1 MTSGIKRSMEVK
13 IVKIEVVR
21 ILLKNSFINP
31 TNLAKKTKIDTS
43 FISDA
48 FNVYIIVENSL
59 RIYCYTQSLVK
70 MALLRT
76 FSEPE
81 GLFINYYYGRITHD
95 SCNRAFESGISALT
109 ISIFLRQY
117 TNYQL
122 INKTNGPLIKEIAYQ
137 IEFWYSEFNKLEIE
151 PSMMLDNF
159 NNGLSFQKAENWA
172 LELGVLIWSSSVK
185 QQLIV
190 SSANFDTICSLSAL
204 DGFEQVL
211 ETQRKY
217 VF

>member
-1 MTSGIKRSMEVK
+1 
-13 IVKIEVVR
+13 
-21 ILLKNSFINP
+21 
-31 TNLAKKTKIDTS
+31 
-43 FISDA
+43 
-48 FNVYIIVENSL
+48 
-59 RIYCYTQSLVK
+59 
-70 MALLRT
+70 MALLRI

-95 SCNRAFESGISALT
+95 SCNRAFESGISASTILT
-109 ISIFLRQY
+109 FLRQH

-172 LELGVLIWSSSVK
+172 SELGVLIWSSSVK